1 MLHDS
6 MHVYLCACAC
16 VPLCM
21 CMCTFVHVHVYL
33 CACACVPLCMCM
45 CTFVHVHVYLCACA
59 CVPLCMCV
67 KNGFSDLTKVQI
79 GRDWPRKDVGCE
91 RQGKALEEG
100 CREREA
106 ARKSVS
112 STEKINTKENLA
124 RATAKPRARHR
135 QSLQDMSVGFQG
147 EQGSNEHLNVGDHIG

>member
-1 MLHDS
+1 MSLEQKCLGHLMENHS
-6 MHVYLCACAC
+6 SPKIPPRPL
-16 VPLCM
+16 VPLASMWICI
-21 CMCTFVHVHVYL
+21 VG
-33 CACACVPLCMCM
+33 
-45 CTFVHVHVYLCACA
+45 
-59 CVPLCMCV
+59 V
-67 KNGFSDLTKVQI
+67 KNGFSDPTKVKI

-124 RATAKPRARHR
+124 RATAKPRAGCR
-135 QSLQDMSVGFQG
+135 QSLQDVSVGF
-147 EQGSNEHLNVGDHIG
+147 